1 MDIDALLGSEDS
13 NAEFVGFNPEEI
25 TNDNDSFV
33 PDSEPDSDITV
44 SSVNTDDLSDF
55 GGEDGYDGNDINF
68 NGENRE
74 VQPEWSQN
82 FRNIQID
89 DFAHEHGPVLPD
101 TFDVA
106 TATPIDYFNL
116 LFKPEIFAQIRDD
129 TNNYAT
135 YRRNECRTERQNPD
149 YVDSTWYE
157 TTTEEL

>member
-1 MDIDALLGSEDS
+1 MIFLILGE
-13 NAEFVGFNPEEI
+13 
-25 TNDNDSFV
+25 
-33 PDSEPDSDITV
+33 
-44 SSVNTDDLSDF
+44 
-55 GGEDGYDGNDINF
+55 EDGYDGNDINF
-68 NGENRE
+68 NGENWE

-89 DFAHEHGPVLPD
+89 DFAHGHGPVLPD

-106 TATPIDYFNL
+106 TATLIDYFNL